1 MKLAAVFLLLFTSSL
16 WAHELPI
23 RSESATVSAVMSEGL
38 LGRRGELRPP
48 SEIPGVAVTSEVKAQ
63 LKDLRRV
70 KFYLVNGDLRRAR
83 AHLVRLSGHQ
93 SKLRSVAF
101 RYLALLAFAES
112 DFERALAYLSEP
124 ELQQIP
130 QFGRICVLKV
140 LSQLVLDRTR
150 DLEETWVR
158 CQMENIGRF
167 RERNLVWLDTLL
179 QLKLSPGPGVTQA
192 PLKARLA
199 LLENDDLKMLMKL
212 ALYLNQ
218 EKLVVDQLPEL
229 SVDQLQD
236 PEVREIAGQVLFR
249 TGALA
254 KAYRFV
260 EDLPSPNAENIKGNL
275 YVLRGKYELAYA
287 QFKLALEQKQNSQN
301 ALERLLPLAWLLGDW
316 SSGVTYAERLIAGPQ
331 TQVNKLAVLAA
342 FTMQNGDYE
351 RTTEVLETINR
362 RYEKGAE
369 LDVTQLAMFTALMQN
384 KPELARRNAVE
395 SCASSDLVSCWTA
408 FQLTQ
413 WDAFALTL
421 RREDAI
427 PEAREWEKLAATET
441 TAPLTETSFVNQI
454 DIEELDDRLIRLTPS
469 P

>member
-1 MKLAAVFLLLFTSSL
+1 MKWTALLLL
-16 WAHELPI
+16 ILGLPIGAHERPV
-23 RSESATVSAVMSEGL
+23 RTEAGTVSQVMSEGL
-38 LGRRGELRPP
+38 LGRRGELAPP
-48 SEIPGVAVTSEVKAQ
+48 TEVLDGVTTSEVRGQ

-83 AHLVRLSGHQ
+83 AHLVRLSNTQ
-93 SKLRSVAF
+93 TKMRSVAY

-112 DFERALAYLSEP
+112 DFEQALNYLSRQ

-130 QFGRICVLKV
+130 QFGKICVLKV
-140 LSQLVLDRTR
+140 LSQLVLDRTG
-150 DLEETWVR
+150 DLEDNWAR
-158 CQMENIGRF
+158 CQMENIGKF

-179 QLKLSPGPGVTQA
+179 QLKLAPGPRVTQA

-199 LLENDDLKMLMKL
+199 LLGNDDLKMLMKL

-254 KAYRFV
+254 KSYRFV
-260 EDLPSPNAENIKGNL
+260 EDLSSPNSENIKGNL

-316 SSGVTYAERLIAGPQ
+316 ASGVTYAERVIAGPQ

-342 FTMQNGDYE
+342 FTMQKGDYE

-384 KPELARRNAVE
+384 KPVVARRNALE
-395 SCASSDLVSCWTA
+395 SCSRYDVVSCWAA

-421 RREDAI
+421 RRDEPL
-427 PEAREWEKLAATET
+427 PERREWEKLAAMET
-441 TAPLTETSFVNQI
+441 TAPLTEMSFVNQL
-454 DIEELDDRLIRLTPS
+454 DIEELDDRLIRLTPT